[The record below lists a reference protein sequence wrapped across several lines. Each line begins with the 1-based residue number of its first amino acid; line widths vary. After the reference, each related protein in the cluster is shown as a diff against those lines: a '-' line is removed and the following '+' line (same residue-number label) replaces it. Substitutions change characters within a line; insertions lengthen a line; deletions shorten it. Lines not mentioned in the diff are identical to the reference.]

1 MRCSRPKAT
10 VSALVAMATLPL
22 ALALDTQPAVA
33 QSADELSDGVLEYV
47 SVRAPVIALTHVQVV
62 DGTGAPPAEDQTVLI
77 RDGRIAA
84 VGPVSSIAVP
94 GDAEV
99 LDLAG
104 HTVIPGMVGM
114 HNHTFYTTYRR
125 DVQLNYS
132 APRLY
137 LASGVTTIRTTGS
150 FSPYSEINLKRSIEA
165 GRVPGPRMHI
175 TGPYITGP
183 NSSADMYQVT
193 GPADA
198 RRVVAYWAEEGATW
212 FKAYTRIS
220 REELAAAIDEAHA
233 RGLKITGHLC
243 SVSFREAV
251 ELGMD
256 NVEHGF
262 FVNTDWDP
270 EKQPDS
276 CPTGALDRLIEVDLD
291 SPEVAATIQAMVD
304 NGVAMTSTQ
313 AIYELYVPGRPP
325 IEDRVLAALAP
336 ESREEYLEARER
348 IASTGSGGIAVDI
361 FSKAQAFEYK
371 FAQAGGT
378 LAAGVDPTGIG
389 GALPGYGDQRNYELL
404 IESGFT
410 PIEALEV
417 LTANGARVLG
427 VFDDLGSVTQGKRAD
442 LVVIRGD
449 PIAVPADIRNVTI
462 VFKDGVGYDS
472 ARLIASVEGEI
483 GVR

>member
-1 MRCSRPKAT
+1 MHTLKSIVAVVTAFAALT
-10 VSALVAMATLPL
+10 VASPPSAG
-22 ALALDTQPAVA
+22 A
-33 QSADELSDGVLEYV
+33 QQAADLSERVLEYV
-47 SVRAPVIALTHVQVV
+47 SVRAPAVALAHVQVV
-62 DGTGAPPAEDQTVLI
+62 DGTGAAPVADQTILI
-77 RDGRIAA
+77 RNGRIAA
-84 VGPVSSIAVP
+84 I
-94 GDAEV
+94 GDAGSVRMPDDTEV
-99 LDLAG
+99 LDLSG
-104 HTVIPGMVGM
+104 HTVIPGLVGM

-150 FSPYSEINLKRSIEA
+150 FSPYSEINVKRSIEE

-175 TGPYITGP
+175 TGPYITGQG
-183 NSSADMYQVT
+183 SANDMYQVN
-193 GPADA
+193 GPDDA

-220 REELAAAIDEAHA
+220 REELAAAIDEAHK

-243 SVSFREAV
+243 SVSFQEAV

-270 EKQPDS
+270 EKTADQ
-276 CPTGALDRLIEVDLD
+276 CPTGALDRLIDVDLE

-313 AIYELYVPGRPP
+313 AIYELYVPNRPP
-325 IEDRVLAALAP
+325 IEERVLTALAP
-336 ESREEYLEARER
+336 ESREEYLEVRER
-348 IASTGSGGIAVDI
+348 ISATGRGAIAAEI
-361 FSKAQAFEYK
+361 FAKAQAFAYM
-371 FAQAGGT
+371 FAESGGL

-410 PIEALEV
+410 PVGAIEV
-417 LTANGARVLG
+417 LTSNGAKILG
-427 VFDDLGSVTQGKRAD
+427 VYDDLGSVTEGKIAD
-442 LVVIRGD
+442 LVVIDGD
-449 PIAVPADIRNVTI
+449 PIARPEEIRNVTL

-472 ARLIASVEGEI
+472 ALLIESVEGQI

>member
-1 MRCSRPKAT
+1 MPRLRLQTA
-10 VSALVAMATLPL
+10 VVGAALIIGP
-22 ALALDTQPAVA
+22 PAAAA
-33 QSADELSDGVLEYV
+33 QSAAELSEGVLEYV
-47 SVRAPVIALTHVQVV
+47 AVSAPTVALANVRIV
-62 DGTGAPPAEDQTVLI
+62 DGTGTQPVAGQTILI
-77 RDGRIAA
+77 ENGRITA
-84 VGPVSSIAVP
+84 I
-94 GDAEV
+94 GDAGSVRMPDNTEV
-99 LDLAG
+99 LNLAG
-104 HTVIPGMVGM
+104 HTVIPGLVGM

-150 FSPYSEINLKRSIEA
+150 FSPYSEINVKRAIED

-175 TGPYITGP
+175 TGPYITGQG
-183 NSSADMYQVT
+183 SANDMYQVN
-193 GPADA
+193 GPEDA

-220 REELAAAIDEAHA
+220 REELAAAIDEAHT

-243 SVSFREAV
+243 SVSFKEAV

-256 NVEHGF
+256 NLEHGF

-270 EKQPDS
+270 EKLADR
-276 CPTGALDRLIEVDLD
+276 CPTGALDRLIDVDLD
-291 SPEVAATIQAMVD
+291 DPEVAETIRAMVD

-313 AIYELYVPGRPP
+313 AIYELYVPNRPP
-325 IEDRVLAALAP
+325 LEERTLKALAP
-336 ESREEYLEARER
+336 ESREEYLEVRER
-348 IASTGSGGIAVDI
+348 IIATGRGAIAAEI
-361 FSKAQAFEYK
+361 FRKAQAFAYM
-371 FAQAGGT
+371 FAQEGGL

-389 GALPGYGDQRNYELL
+389 GALPGYGDQRNFELL

-410 PIEALEV
+410 PLEALEV
-417 LTANGARVLG
+417 MTANGAKILG
-427 VFDDLGSVTQGKRAD
+427 VYDDLGSVTVGKIAD
-442 LVVIRGD
+442 LVVIDGD
-449 PIAVPADIRNVTI
+449 PIERPEEIRNVTL

-472 ARLIASVEGEI
+472 AKLIESVEGQI

>member
-1 MRCSRPKAT
+1 MQRLTSIVT
-10 VSALVAMATLPL
+10 VIVAGLGVHVSSAG
-22 ALALDTQPAVA
+22 A
-33 QSADELSDGVLEYV
+33 QQFGDLSEQVIDYV
-47 SVRAPVIALTHVQVV
+47 SVSAPVVVLANVQVV
-62 DGTGAPPAEDQTVLI
+62 DGTGAAPTANQSILI

-84 VGPVSSIAVP
+84 IGPAASVRMP
-94 GDAEV
+94 DDAEV
-99 LDLAG
+99 LDLTG
-104 HTVIPGMVGM
+104 HTVIPGLVGM

-150 FSPYSEINLKRSIEA
+150 FSPYSEINVKRGIEE

-175 TGPYITGP
+175 TGPYITGQGAA
-183 NSSADMYQVT
+183 NDMYQVN
-193 GPADA
+193 GPEDA
-198 RRVVAYWAEEGATW
+198 RRVVAYWAEEGASW

-220 REELAAAIDEAHA
+220 REELAAAIDEAHK

-243 SVSFREAV
+243 SVSFMEAV

-270 EKQPDS
+270 QKTDDQ
-276 CPTGALDRLIEVDLD
+276 CPTGALDRLIDVDLE

-304 NGVAMTSTQ
+304 NDVAMTSTQ
-313 AIYELYVPGRPP
+313 AIYELYVPNRPP
-325 IEDRVLAALAP
+325 IEERTLTALAP
-336 ESREEYLEARER
+336 ESREEYLEIRER
-348 IASTGSGGIAVDI
+348 ISATGRGAIAAEI
-361 FSKAQAFEYK
+361 FAKAQAFAYM
-371 FAQAGGT
+371 FAQSGGL

-389 GALPGYGDQRNYELL
+389 GALPGYGDQRNFELL

-410 PIEALEV
+410 PVEAIQV
-417 LTANGARVLG
+417 LTANGARILG
-427 VFDDLGSVTQGKRAD
+427 VYDDLGSVSAGKIAD
-442 LVVIRGD
+442 LVVIDGD
-449 PIAVPADIRNVTI
+449 PIAHPEEIRNVTL

-472 ARLIASVEGEI
+472 ARLIESVEGQI

>member
-1 MRCSRPKAT
+1 MQRLTSIVT
-10 VSALVAMATLPL
+10 VIVAGLGVHVSGAG
-22 ALALDTQPAVA
+22 A
-33 QSADELSDGVLEYV
+33 QQVGDLSEQVLEYV
-47 SVRAPVIALTHVQVV
+47 SVGAPVVVLANVQVV
-62 DGTGAPPAEDQTVLI
+62 DGTGAAPTANQSILI

-84 VGPVSSIAVP
+84 IGPSASVRMP
-94 GDAEV
+94 DDAEV
-99 LDLAG
+99 LDLTG
-104 HTVIPGMVGM
+104 HTVIPGLVGM

-150 FSPYSEINLKRSIEA
+150 FSPYSEINVKRGIEE
-165 GRVPGPRMHI
+165 GHVPGPRMHI
-175 TGPYITGP
+175 TGPYITGQGAA
-183 NSSADMYQVT
+183 NDMYQVN
-193 GPADA
+193 GPEDA
-198 RRVVAYWAEEGATW
+198 RRVVAYWAEEGASW

-220 REELAAAIDEAHA
+220 REELAAAIDEAHK

-243 SVSFREAV
+243 SVSFMEAV

-270 EKQPDS
+270 QKTDDQ
-276 CPTGALDRLIEVDLD
+276 CPTGALDRLIDVDLA

-304 NGVAMTSTQ
+304 NDVAMTSTQ
-313 AIYELYVPGRPP
+313 AIYELYVPNRPP
-325 IEDRVLAALAP
+325 IEERTLTALAP
-336 ESREEYLEARER
+336 ESREEYLEIRER
-348 IASTGSGGIAVDI
+348 ISATGRGAIAAEI
-361 FSKAQAFEYK
+361 FAKAQAFAYM
-371 FAQAGGT
+371 FAQSGGL

-389 GALPGYGDQRNYELL
+389 GALPGYGDQRNFELL

-410 PIEALEV
+410 PVEAIQV
-417 LTANGARVLG
+417 LTANGARILG
-427 VFDDLGSVTQGKRAD
+427 VYDDLGSVSAGKIAD
-442 LVVIRGD
+442 LVVIDGD
-449 PIAVPADIRNVTI
+449 PIAHPEQIRNVTL

-472 ARLIASVEGEI
+472 ARLIESVEGQI

>member
-1 MRCSRPKAT
+1 MHRLTSIVT
-10 VSALVAMATLPL
+10 VVIAGLAVQVGSVA
-22 ALALDTQPAVA
+22 A
-33 QSADELSDGVLEYV
+33 QQAGDLSEQVLQYV
-47 SVRAPVIALTHVQVV
+47 SVNAPVVVLANVQVV
-62 DGTGAPPAEDQTVLI
+62 DGTGAPPAANQSILI
-77 RDGRIAA
+77 RDGRIVAIGPAA
-84 VGPVSSIAVP
+84 SVRMPD
-94 GDAEV
+94 DAEV

-104 HTVIPGMVGM
+104 HTVIPGLVGM

-150 FSPYSEINLKRSIEA
+150 FSPYSEINVKRGIED

-175 TGPYITGP
+175 TGPYITGQGAA
-183 NSSADMYQVT
+183 NDMYQVN
-193 GPADA
+193 GPEDA
-198 RRVVAYWAEEGATW
+198 RRVVAYWAEEGASW

-220 REELAAAIDEAHA
+220 REELAAAIDEAHK

-243 SVSFREAV
+243 SVSFQEAV

-270 EKQPDS
+270 EKTADQ
-276 CPTGALDRLIEVDLD
+276 CPTGALDRLIEVDLE

-304 NGVAMTSTQ
+304 NDVAMTSTQ
-313 AIYELYVPGRPP
+313 AIYELYVPNRPP
-325 IEDRVLAALAP
+325 LEDRTLKALAP
-336 ESREEYLEARER
+336 ESRAEYLEIRER
-348 IASTGSGGIAVDI
+348 ISATGRGAIAAEI
-361 FSKAQAFEYK
+361 FAKAQAFAYM
-371 FAQAGGT
+371 FAQSGGL

-389 GALPGYGDQRNYELL
+389 GALPGYGDQRNYELM

-410 PIEALEV
+410 PVEAIEI
-417 LTANGARVLG
+417 LTANGARILG
-427 VFDDLGSVTQGKRAD
+427 VYDDLGSVSVGKIAD
-442 LVVIRGD
+442 LVVIDGD
-449 PIAVPADIRNVTI
+449 PIARPEEIRNVTI

-472 ARLIASVEGEI
+472 AALIESVEGQI

>member
-1 MRCSRPKAT
+1 MQRLKTIVAAITVLVALQGTRAPDAGAQTTADLSEGVLQYVA
-10 VSALVAMATLPL
+10 VSAPVVALV
-22 ALALDTQPAVA
+22 D
-33 QSADELSDGVLEYV
+33 
-47 SVRAPVIALTHVQVV
+47 VRVV
-62 DGTGAPPAEDQTVLI
+62 DGTGAAPVDGQTVLI

-84 VGPVSSIAVP
+84 IGRAGSVAVP
-94 GDAEV
+94 ADAQV
-99 LDLAG
+99 LDLSG

-150 FSPYSEINLKRSIEA
+150 FSPYSEINLKRGIEE

-175 TGPYITGP
+175 TGPYITGQG
-183 NSSADMYQVT
+183 SANDMYQVN
-193 GPADA
+193 GPEDA

-220 REELAAAIDEAHA
+220 REELAAAIDEAHK
-233 RGLKITGHLC
+233 RGLKVTGHLC
-243 SVSFREAV
+243 SVSFQEAV

-256 NVEHGF
+256 NLEHGF

-270 EKQPDS
+270 EKTADQ
-276 CPTGALDRLIEVDLD
+276 CPTGALDRLIDVDLE
-291 SPEVAATIQAMVD
+291 SPDVAETIRAMVD
-304 NGVAMTSTQ
+304 NDVAMTSTQ
-313 AIYELYVPGRPP
+313 AIYELYVPNRPP
-325 IEDRVLAALAP
+325 IEERVLAALAP
-336 ESREEYLEARER
+336 ESREEYLEVRER
-348 IASTGSGGIAVDI
+348 ISATGRGAIAAEI
-361 FSKAQAFEYK
+361 FAKAQAFAYR
-371 FAQAGGT
+371 FAMSGGL

-410 PIEALEV
+410 PVEAIEV
-417 LTANGARVLG
+417 LTANGAKILG
-427 VFDDLGSVTQGKRAD
+427 VYEDLGSVTEGKIAD
-442 LVVIRGD
+442 LVVIEGD
-449 PIAVPADIRNVTI
+449 PIARPAEIRNVRL

-472 ARLIASVEGEI
+472 ALLVESVEGQI